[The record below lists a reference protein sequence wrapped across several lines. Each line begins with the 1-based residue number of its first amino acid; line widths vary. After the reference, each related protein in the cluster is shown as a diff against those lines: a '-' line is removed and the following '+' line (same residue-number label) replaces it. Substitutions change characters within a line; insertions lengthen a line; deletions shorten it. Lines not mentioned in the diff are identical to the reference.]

1 MSCFFNNQVLA
12 QLVVLNS
19 WKESE
24 PTECVRVVVFPHES
38 DAGAALCV
46 QEVGDLRDVVI
57 LPHQLLTLLDV
68 LSFETLS

>member
-1 MSCFFNNQVLA
+1 MLELLCSLG
-12 QLVVLNS
+12 
-19 WKESE
+19 
-24 PTECVRVVVFPHES
+24 ES

-68 LSFETLS
+68 LSFETPS